1 MLGAHA
7 GGSICRLMNKLS
19 VYEFKRRALSVFF
32 PNICPFCGRVID
44 ARDYYCESCREL
56 LPLINGELPPP
67 ENVSRLYACCWY
79 SGIARA
85 AVHMLKFKCL
95 IYPADMFGLMMSRV
109 LKDVK
114 ADALV
119 PVPSGFLSIE
129 KRGFSPAAVIAER
142 VSMRLGI
149 PILNALTAD
158 FDKTEQKTL
167 TRKSRILNARKCF
180 HISKNVS
187 VRGKRLLIIDDVTTT
202 GSTLSALA
210 EILLNARAADV
221 SAAVFAQ
228 VPGSIKR
235 PEEPKRYKPKRK

>member
-1 MLGAHA
+1 
-7 GGSICRLMNKLS
+7 MNKLS

-32 PNICPFCGRVID
+32 PNICPFCGRTID
-44 ARDYYCESCREL
+44 ARDYYCEPCREL
-56 LPLINGELPPP
+56 LPIINGELPPP

-95 IYPADMFGLMMSRV
+95 IYPADTFGLMMSRV
-109 LKDVK
+109 LQNVN

-129 KRGFSPAAVIAER
+129 KRGFSPAEVIAEC
-142 VSMRLGI
+142 VSMRLDI

-158 FDKTEQKTL
+158 FDKIEQKTL

-180 HISKNVS
+180 HKAKNVS
-187 VRGKRLLIIDDVTTT
+187 VVGKRLLIIDDVTTT

-210 EILLNARAADV
+210 EILLNAGAADI

-228 VPGSIKR
+228 VPGSCKKAD
-235 PEEPKRYKPKRK
+235 EPKRYKIIRK

>member
-210 EILLNARAADV
+210 EILLNAGAADV

>member
-95 IYPADMFGLMMSRV
+95 IYPADTFGLMMSRV

-210 EILLNARAADV
+210 EILLNAGAADV

>member
-1 MLGAHA
+1 
-7 GGSICRLMNKLS
+7 MNKLS

-95 IYPADMFGLMMSRV
+95 IYPADTFGLMMSRV

-210 EILLNARAADV
+210 EILLNAGAADV

>member
-79 SGIARA
+79 NGIARA

>member
-1 MLGAHA
+1 
-7 GGSICRLMNKLS
+7 MNKLS

-44 ARDYYCESCREL
+44 ARDYYCEPCSEL
-56 LPLINGELPPP
+56 LPLINCELPPP

-95 IYPADMFGLMMSRV
+95 IYPADAFGLMMSRV
-109 LKDVK
+109 LQNVS

-129 KRGFSPAAVIAER
+129 KRGFSPAEEIAER
-142 VSMRLGI
+142 VSMRLDI

-158 FDKTEQKTL
+158 FDKVEQKTL

-180 HISKNVS
+180 HLAEDVE
-187 VRGKRLLIIDDVTTT
+187 VTGKRLVIIDDVTTT

-210 EILLNARAADV
+210 EILLNAGAADV

-228 VPGSIKR
+228 VPGSFKKAD
-235 PEEPKRYKPKRK
+235 EPKRYRLIRK

>member
-129 KRGFSPAAVIAER
+129 KCGFSPAAVIAER

-210 EILLNARAADV
+210 EILLNAGAADV

>member
-119 PVPSGFLSIE
+119 PVPSGFLIIE

-210 EILLNARAADV
+210 EILLNAGAADV

>member
-1 MLGAHA
+1 
-7 GGSICRLMNKLS
+7 MNKLS

-32 PNICPFCGRVID
+32 PNICPFCGRTID
-44 ARDYYCESCREL
+44 ARDYYCEPCREL
-56 LPLINGELPPP
+56 LPIINGELPPP

-95 IYPADMFGLMMSRV
+95 IYSADTFGLMMSRV
-109 LKDVK
+109 LQNVN

-129 KRGFSPAAVIAER
+129 KRGFSPAEVIAER
-142 VSMRLGI
+142 VSMRLDI

-158 FDKTEQKTL
+158 FDKIEQKTL

-180 HISKNVS
+180 HKAKNVS
-187 VRGKRLLIIDDVTTT
+187 VVGKRLLIIDDVTTT

-210 EILLNARAADV
+210 EILLNAGAVDI

-228 VPGSIKR
+228 VPGSCKKAD
-235 PEEPKRYKPKRK
+235 EPKRYKIIRK